1 MERHVVTE
9 GSAFYEIDDACMR
22 EKRQKQER
30 NKTKTRPGAAEKEE
44 YRKEE
49 YGKESEQMR
58 IKY

>member
-9 GSAFYEIDDACMR
+9 GSAFYEIDDTCMR

-30 NKTKTRPGAAEKEE
+30 NKPETRPDTV
-44 YRKEE
+44 EE
-49 YGKESEQMR
+49 YGKESEEVR